1 MRLAKALCVK
11 RKFYRRRGKVRFEVN
26 PFKFMTRE
34 ILFKLQY
41 TWIFQFVH
49 KTGSGLPLPSPP
61 LPSTT
66 FHFCYPLQCISYQE
80 HSLNNRLGYPSF
92 LHKFETIIFANHKLK
107 LSNIPCHNISRFVAK
122 IYWWRQYI
130 TDLITCF
137 SIANVSSDDWIPYR
151 YLSWSGWALAFA
163 STSNVSFNQC
173 IAFFASST
181 FRKIWL
187 GICTF

>member
-11 RKFYRRRGKVRFEVN
+11 RKFYRRRGKIRFEVN

-49 KTGSGLPLPSPP
+49 ETGSGLPLPSPP

-80 HSLNNRLGYPSF
+80 HSLNNRVGYPSF
-92 LHKFETIIFANHKLK
+92 LHKFETIIFTNHKLK

-130 TDLITCF
+130 HKFNNLFFYRKCKLWWRDPIPVLVLIRVGT
-137 SIANVSSDDWIPYR
+137 
-151 YLSWSGWALAFA
+151 G
-163 STSNVSFNQC
+163 
-173 IAFFASST
+173 
-181 FRKIWL
+181 FRIYVECK
-187 GICTF
+187 F